1 MCETFRVDDTKKEK
15 RKWML
20 GEGAFKKTVEAAVM
34 ASWLRAFTAP
44 SEDPGS
50 VCRVFFRLLT

>member
-1 MCETFRVDDTKKEK
+1 
-15 RKWML
+15 ML

-34 ASWLRAFTAP
+34 GSWLRAFTAP
-44 SEDPGS
+44 SEDLGS